1 MPTARLTFS
10 LPEEQDEFRTA
21 CEGSAAKALLWDIDQ
36 ACRSVLKYEAEPHEE
51 RCRLAEEIRQM
62 IREAEGVTLE

>member
-10 LPEEQDEFRTA
+10 LPEEEDEFRTA
-21 CEGSAAKALLWDIDQ
+21 CQAGAAKLLLWDIDQ
-36 ACRSVLKYEAEPHEE
+36 ACRSILKYEMEPHPE
-51 RCRLAEEIRQM
+51 RCKLAEEIRQM

>member
-1 MPTARLTFS
+1 MPTARLTFR
-10 LPEEQDEFRTA
+10 LPEEDEEFRTA

-51 RCRLAEEIRQM
+51 RCKLAEQIRY
-62 IREAEGVTLE
+62 IIASAEGVTLE